1 MLSLNPIHVIVCVL
15 IHYTMYDVH
24 VNTYTIRMYECSVY
38 TCSLYS
44 VYTYSVYTYTKC
56 RMSRAYTV
64 QCTVYIVHRTV
75 YSVHCTMYT
84 VHCTMLV
91 REDIKKHRL
100 L

>member
-44 VYTYSVYTYTKC
+44 VYTYTIC

-64 QCTVYIVHRTV
+64 
-75 YSVHCTMYT
+75 HCTMYAI
-84 VHCTMLV
+84 HCTMHV